1 MPKSETN
8 LPIMTR
14 SKKEGTFGDP
24 KLSLNEVKNE
34 ATAKTI
40 LEKEKIDT
48 PVVKQQVQSA
58 KEIIKTDTI
67 VEKKTLEQSVEK
79 KFVIDKSTDKD
90 RSSSK
95 NDESLT
101 LEKNVSSIY
110 SFFSL
115 LFPSSIFFSF
125 FFISKSN
132 NIDNEHICNIFIV

>member
-14 SKKEGTFGDP
+14 SKKEGTFGEP
-24 KLSLNEVKNE
+24 KLSLNEAKNE

-48 PVVKQQVQSA
+48 PVVKQQVQST
-58 KEIIKTDTI
+58 KEIIKTDVV

-79 KFVIDKSTDKD
+79 KIEKKSVIDKSTDKD

-95 NDESLT
+95 NDESLI

-110 SFFSL
+110 SFIFSL
-115 LFPSSIFFSF
+115 SF
-125 FFISKSN
+125 FLFFIFYS
-132 NIDNEHICNIFIV
+132 FYF